1 MSCRPHDTSS
11 GDGGV
16 SDECEISANSA
27 KMQELS
33 PKCRKIKQAESVRK
47 RQLCSKL
54 LVNLLRKVNMPK
66 AWLIATTSQV
76 KR

>member
-11 GDGGV
+11 EDGGA

-33 PKCRKIKQAESVRK
+33 PKCRKINRQSLYENDNYAAEFRLGFSV
-47 RQLCSKL
+47 
-54 LVNLLRKVNMPK
+54 
-66 AWLIATTSQV
+66 
-76 KR
+76 